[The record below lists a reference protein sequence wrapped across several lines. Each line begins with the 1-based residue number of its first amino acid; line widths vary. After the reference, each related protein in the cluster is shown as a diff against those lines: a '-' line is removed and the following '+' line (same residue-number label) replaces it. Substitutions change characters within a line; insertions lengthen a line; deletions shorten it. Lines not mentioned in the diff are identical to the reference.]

1 LQKSKFKGEKMAKI
15 LIAGLGKGF
24 EDKETKEWKY
34 SSANYRIE
42 GEEKVYEK
50 RNFITSALEE
60 HFKIDKTIYI
70 GTTGSMWNKLYEHYY
85 NGKIIKEEDKNYRD
99 LLLNIS
105 KTATKDSKI
114 EEFPIDKFNEDFY
127 NRAEGIIT
135 KYGMNTQEIYEIF
148 NNIIKRINLLI
159 KNSND
164 KKHEIYLDITHSF
177 RSNAMWMFL
186 VINYLTDVL
195 GENVKIE
202 IKMISYGM
210 FEARENG
217 ITPIVNL
224 KSFYDLMKWIKGAN
238 AFKQYGNTYEFLDMI
253 EDDRLRNTLEEFSN
267 SMNMNYIW
275 NIKENIGKINKI
287 EETIKTLDGP
297 AELLLPDILER
308 FVENFGKRQ
317 ETFEMLLSLAE
328 WHYNQKRY
336 SMSFVNI
343 IEAIYTFVG
352 KILEIEDINNKAKER
367 IREWIDEI
375 SEENKMNYKN
385 LLEEEI
391 NNRIELR
398 EIFETFRVIR
408 NSISHTLENKSE
420 MQEIISKIP
429 QNIEKLRKIFEME
442 YKKNGISK
450 PKDLNLNQTY
460 TLLENLAE
468 EGEFKEV
475 GRIASNGIYDFLFK
489 TLNVEKSSEN
499 KNFVK
504 NWLDSKK
511 ENFGKR
517 IEKEQLSELMKVFLE
532 IKNNRRSITEK
543 EIIKKVRHLKNIII
557 NKTFIEAF
565 ENINLSNKANCK
577 LKKEIKIDTDKGNR
591 KILIFKDSL
600 DEEQKKELITKFK
613 ISKISKL
620 TIEVAKEWQNLKN
633 DKNKENNIKRF
644 VEIIEK
650 NIDFGDILLI
660 NGEIGITFE
669 IVNWAKEKG
678 IIVIYEVLKEP
689 NDSSSKVELREY

>member
-1 LQKSKFKGEKMAKI
+1 MAKI

-99 LLLNIS
+99 LLLNIT

-195 GENVKIE
+195 SENVKIE

-442 YKKNGISK
+442 YKKNGIAK

>member
-99 LLLNIS
+99 LLLNIT

-195 GENVKIE
+195 SENVKIE

-442 YKKNGISK
+442 YKKNGIAK

-543 EIIKKVRHLKNIII
+543 EMIKKVRHLKNIII

-620 TIEVAKEWQNLKN
+620 TIEVAKEWQNLKS
-633 DKNKENNIKRF
+633 DKNKETNIKRF
-644 VEIIEK
+644 KEIIEK
-650 NIDFGDILLI
+650 NIDFGDVLLI

-689 NDSSSKVELREY
+689 NDSSSKVELQEY

>member
-1 LQKSKFKGEKMAKI
+1 MAKI

-99 LLLNIS
+99 LLLNIT

-385 LLEEEI
+385 LLEEAI

>member
-1 LQKSKFKGEKMAKI
+1 MAKI

-99 LLLNIS
+99 LLLNIT

-195 GENVKIE
+195 SENVKIE

-442 YKKNGISK
+442 YKKNGIAK

-475 GRIASNGIYDFLFK
+475 GRIASNGIYDILFK

-543 EIIKKVRHLKNIII
+543 EMIKKVRHLKNIII

-620 TIEVAKEWQNLKN
+620 TIEVAKEWQNLKS
-633 DKNKENNIKRF
+633 DKNKETNIKRF
-644 VEIIEK
+644 KEIIEK
-650 NIDFGDILLI
+650 NIDFGDVLLI

-689 NDSSSKVELREY
+689 NDSSSKVELQEY

>member
-1 LQKSKFKGEKMAKI
+1 MAKI

-99 LLLNIS
+99 LLLNIT

-650 NIDFGDILLI
+650 NIDFGNILLI

>member
-1 LQKSKFKGEKMAKI
+1 MAKI

-99 LLLNIS
+99 LLLNIT

-442 YKKNGISK
+442 YKKNGIAK

-689 NDSSSKVELREY
+689 NDSSSKVELQEY

>member
-1 LQKSKFKGEKMAKI
+1 
-15 LIAGLGKGF
+15 
-24 EDKETKEWKY
+24 
-34 SSANYRIE
+34 
-42 GEEKVYEK
+42 
-50 RNFITSALEE
+50 
-60 HFKIDKTIYI
+60 
-70 GTTGSMWNKLYEHYY
+70 
-85 NGKIIKEEDKNYRD
+85 
-99 LLLNIS
+99 
-105 KTATKDSKI
+105 
-114 EEFPIDKFNEDFY
+114 
-127 NRAEGIIT
+127 
-135 KYGMNTQEIYEIF
+135 
-148 NNIIKRINLLI
+148 
-159 KNSND
+159 
-164 KKHEIYLDITHSF
+164 
-177 RSNAMWMFL
+177 
-186 VINYLTDVL
+186 
-195 GENVKIE
+195 
-202 IKMISYGM
+202 MISYGM

-442 YKKNGISK
+442 YKKNGIAK

-543 EIIKKVRHLKNIII
+543 EMIKKVRHLKNIII

-620 TIEVAKEWQNLKN
+620 TIEVAKEWQNLKS
-633 DKNKENNIKRF
+633 DKNKETNIKRF
-644 VEIIEK
+644 KEIIEK
-650 NIDFGDILLI
+650 NIDFGDVLLI

-689 NDSSSKVELREY
+689 NDSSSKVELQEY

>member
-1 LQKSKFKGEKMAKI
+1 MAKI

-60 HFKIDKTIYI
+60 HFKIDKTIYS
-70 GTTGSMWNKLYEHYY
+70 GTTGSMWNKVYEHYY

-99 LLLNIS
+99 LLLNIT

-127 NRAEGIIT
+127 NRAEGIIK

-460 TLLENLAE
+460 TLLENLAK

>member
-1 LQKSKFKGEKMAKI
+1 MAKI

-85 NGKIIKEEDKNYRD
+85 NGEIIKEENKNYRD
-99 LLLNIS
+99 LLLNIT

-114 EEFPIDKFNEDFY
+114 EEFPIDKFNEDFC

-148 NNIIKRINLLI
+148 NNIIKRINLFI

-195 GENVKIE
+195 SENVKIE

-210 FEARENG
+210 FEAREDG

-308 FVENFGKRQ
+308 FAENFGKRQ

-367 IREWIDEI
+367 IREWIDEV

-408 NSISHTLENKSE
+408 NSISHTLENKAE

-442 YKKNGISK
+442 YKKDGIDK

-511 ENFGKR
+511 ENFEKR

-543 EIIKKVRHLKNIII
+543 EMIKKVRHLKNIII
-557 NKTFIEAF
+557 NKAFIEAF
-565 ENINLSNKANCK
+565 ENRDSSNKTISK
-577 LKKEIKIDTDKGNR
+577 IKKEVKINIDKENR

-600 DEEQKKELITKFK
+600 DGEQKKELIKKFK

-620 TIEVAKEWQNLKN
+620 TIEVSKEWQNLEN
-633 DKNKENNIKRF
+633 DSNKETNIKRF
-644 VEIIEK
+644 KEIIEK
-650 NIDFGDILLI
+650 NIDFGDVLLI

-678 IIVIYEVLKEP
+678 IIVIYEVLKET
-689 NDSSSKVELREY
+689 NDSSSKIELREY

>member
-1 LQKSKFKGEKMAKI
+1 MAKI

-34 SSANYRIE
+34 SSANYIIE

-99 LLLNIS
+99 LLLNIT

>member
-1 LQKSKFKGEKMAKI
+1 MAKI

-99 LLLNIS
+99 LLLNIT

-195 GENVKIE
+195 SENVKIE

-543 EIIKKVRHLKNIII
+543 EMIKKVRHLKNIII

-620 TIEVAKEWQNLKN
+620 TIEVAKEWQNLKS
-633 DKNKENNIKRF
+633 DKNKETNIKRF
-644 VEIIEK
+644 KEIIEK
-650 NIDFGDILLI
+650 NIDFGDVLLI

-689 NDSSSKVELREY
+689 NDSSSKVELQEY

>member
-1 LQKSKFKGEKMAKI
+1 MAKI

-99 LLLNIS
+99 LLLNIT

-689 NDSSSKVELREY
+689 NDSSSKVELQEY

>member
-1 LQKSKFKGEKMAKI
+1 MAKI

-99 LLLNIS
+99 LLLNIT

-420 MQEIISKIP
+420 MQ
-429 QNIEKLRKIFEME
+429 
-442 YKKNGISK
+442 
-450 PKDLNLNQTY
+450 
-460 TLLENLAE
+460 
-468 EGEFKEV
+468 
-475 GRIASNGIYDFLFK
+475 
-489 TLNVEKSSEN
+489 
-499 KNFVK
+499 
-504 NWLDSKK
+504 
-511 ENFGKR
+511 
-517 IEKEQLSELMKVFLE
+517 
-532 IKNNRRSITEK
+532 
-543 EIIKKVRHLKNIII
+543 
-557 NKTFIEAF
+557 
-565 ENINLSNKANCK
+565 
-577 LKKEIKIDTDKGNR
+577 
-591 KILIFKDSL
+591 
-600 DEEQKKELITKFK
+600 
-613 ISKISKL
+613 
-620 TIEVAKEWQNLKN
+620 
-633 DKNKENNIKRF
+633 
-644 VEIIEK
+644 
-650 NIDFGDILLI
+650 
-660 NGEIGITFE
+660 
-669 IVNWAKEKG
+669 
-678 IIVIYEVLKEP
+678 
-689 NDSSSKVELREY
+689 

>member
-1 LQKSKFKGEKMAKI
+1 MAKI

-99 LLLNIS
+99 LLLNITR
-105 KTATKDSKI
+105 TATKDSKI

-195 GENVKIE
+195 SENVKIE

-442 YKKNGISK
+442 YKKNGIAK

-543 EIIKKVRHLKNIII
+543 EMIKKVRHLKNIII

-620 TIEVAKEWQNLKN
+620 TIEVAKEWQNLKS
-633 DKNKENNIKRF
+633 DKNKETNIKRF
-644 VEIIEK
+644 KEIIEK
-650 NIDFGDILLI
+650 NIDFGDVLLI

-689 NDSSSKVELREY
+689 NDSSSKVELQEY

>member
-1 LQKSKFKGEKMAKI
+1 MAKI

-99 LLLNIS
+99 LLLNIT

-195 GENVKIE
+195 SENVKIE

-385 LLEEEI
+385 LLKEEI

-442 YKKNGISK
+442 YKKNGIAK

-543 EIIKKVRHLKNIII
+543 EMIKKVRHLKNIII

-620 TIEVAKEWQNLKN
+620 TIEVAKEWQNLKS
-633 DKNKENNIKRF
+633 DKNKETNIKRF
-644 VEIIEK
+644 KEIIEK
-650 NIDFGDILLI
+650 NIDFGDVLLI

-689 NDSSSKVELREY
+689 NDSSSKVELQEY

>member
-1 LQKSKFKGEKMAKI
+1 MAKI

-99 LLLNIS
+99 LLLNIT

-543 EIIKKVRHLKNIII
+543 EMIKKVRHLKNIII

-620 TIEVAKEWQNLKN
+620 TIEVAKEWQNLKS
-633 DKNKENNIKRF
+633 DKNKETNIKRF
-644 VEIIEK
+644 KEIIEK
-650 NIDFGDILLI
+650 NIDFGDVLLI

>member
-1 LQKSKFKGEKMAKI
+1 MAKI

-99 LLLNIS
+99 LLLNIT

-195 GENVKIE
+195 SENVKIE

-442 YKKNGISK
+442 YKKNGIAK

-543 EIIKKVRHLKNIII
+543 EMIKKVRHLKNIII

-620 TIEVAKEWQNLKN
+620 TIEVAKEWQNLKS
-633 DKNKENNIKRF
+633 DKNKETNIKRF
-644 VEIIEK
+644 KEIIEK
-650 NIDFGDILLI
+650 NIDFGDVLLI

-689 NDSSSKVELREY
+689 NDSSSKVELQEY

>member
-1 LQKSKFKGEKMAKI
+1 
-15 LIAGLGKGF
+15 
-24 EDKETKEWKY
+24 
-34 SSANYRIE
+34 
-42 GEEKVYEK
+42 
-50 RNFITSALEE
+50 
-60 HFKIDKTIYI
+60 
-70 GTTGSMWNKLYEHYY
+70 
-85 NGKIIKEEDKNYRD
+85 
-99 LLLNIS
+99 
-105 KTATKDSKI
+105 
-114 EEFPIDKFNEDFY
+114 
-127 NRAEGIIT
+127 
-135 KYGMNTQEIYEIF
+135 
-148 NNIIKRINLLI
+148 
-159 KNSND
+159 
-164 KKHEIYLDITHSF
+164 
-177 RSNAMWMFL
+177 
-186 VINYLTDVL
+186 
-195 GENVKIE
+195 
-202 IKMISYGM
+202 
-210 FEARENG
+210 
-217 ITPIVNL
+217 
-224 KSFYDLMKWIKGAN
+224 
-238 AFKQYGNTYEFLDMI
+238 
-253 EDDRLRNTLEEFSN
+253 
-267 SMNMNYIW
+267 
-275 NIKENIGKINKI
+275 
-287 EETIKTLDGP
+287 
-297 AELLLPDILER
+297 
-308 FVENFGKRQ
+308 
-317 ETFEMLLSLAE
+317 
-328 WHYNQKRY
+328 
-336 SMSFVNI
+336 
-343 IEAIYTFVG
+343 
-352 KILEIEDINNKAKER
+352 
-367 IREWIDEI
+367 
-375 SEENKMNYKN
+375 
-385 LLEEEI
+385 
-391 NNRIELR
+391 
-398 EIFETFRVIR
+398 
-408 NSISHTLENKSE
+408 
-420 MQEIISKIP
+420 
-429 QNIEKLRKIFEME
+429 ME

>member
-1 LQKSKFKGEKMAKI
+1 MAKI

-99 LLLNIS
+99 LLLNIT

-127 NRAEGIIT
+127 NRAEGIIK

-460 TLLENLAE
+460 TLLENLAK

-633 DKNKENNIKRF
+633 DKNKESNIKRF

>member
-1 LQKSKFKGEKMAKI
+1 MAKI

-99 LLLNIS
+99 LLLNIT

-114 EEFPIDKFNEDFY
+114 EEFSIDKFNEDFY

-195 GENVKIE
+195 SENVKIE

-442 YKKNGISK
+442 YKKNGIAK

-543 EIIKKVRHLKNIII
+543 EMIKKVRHLKNIII

-633 DKNKENNIKRF
+633 DKNKETNIKRF
-644 VEIIEK
+644 KEIIEK
-650 NIDFGDILLI
+650 NIDFGDVLLI

-689 NDSSSKVELREY
+689 NDSSSKVELQEY

>member
-1 LQKSKFKGEKMAKI
+1 MAKI

-99 LLLNIS
+99 LLLNIT

-195 GENVKIE
+195 SENVKIE

-442 YKKNGISK
+442 YKKNGIAK

-543 EIIKKVRHLKNIII
+543 EMIKKVRHLKNIII

-633 DKNKENNIKRF
+633 DKNKETDIKRF
-644 VEIIEK
+644 KEIIEK
-650 NIDFGDILLI
+650 NIDFGDVLLI

-689 NDSSSKVELREY
+689 NDSSSKVELQEY

>member
-1 LQKSKFKGEKMAKI
+1 MAKI

-99 LLLNIS
+99 LLLNIT

-127 NRAEGIIT
+127 NRAEGIIK

-460 TLLENLAE
+460 TLLENLAK

>member
-1 LQKSKFKGEKMAKI
+1 MAKI

-99 LLLNIS
+99 LLLNIT

-460 TLLENLAE
+460 TLLENLAK

>member
-1 LQKSKFKGEKMAKI
+1 MAKI

-99 LLLNIS
+99 LLLNIT

-195 GENVKIE
+195 SENVKIE

-442 YKKNGISK
+442 YKKNGIAK

-543 EIIKKVRHLKNIII
+543 EMIKKVRHLKNIII

-633 DKNKENNIKRF
+633 DKNKETNIKRF
-644 VEIIEK
+644 KEIIEK
-650 NIDFGDILLI
+650 NIDFGDVLLI

-689 NDSSSKVELREY
+689 NDSSSKVELQEY

>member
-99 LLLNIS
+99 LLLNIT

-308 FVENFGKRQ
+308 FVERIIITVKIV
-317 ETFEMLLSLAE
+317 TA
-328 WHYNQKRY
+328 
-336 SMSFVNI
+336 NI
-343 IEAIYTFVG
+343 I
-352 KILEIEDINNKAKER
+352 
-367 IREWIDEI
+367 
-375 SEENKMNYKN
+375 KN
-385 LLEEEI
+385 
-391 NNRIELR
+391 
-398 EIFETFRVIR
+398 
-408 NSISHTLENKSE
+408 
-420 MQEIISKIP
+420 
-429 QNIEKLRKIFEME
+429 
-442 YKKNGISK
+442 
-450 PKDLNLNQTY
+450 
-460 TLLENLAE
+460 A
-468 EGEFKEV
+468 
-475 GRIASNGIYDFLFK
+475 
-489 TLNVEKSSEN
+489 
-499 KNFVK
+499 
-504 NWLDSKK
+504 
-511 ENFGKR
+511 
-517 IEKEQLSELMKVFLE
+517 
-532 IKNNRRSITEK
+532 
-543 EIIKKVRHLKNIII
+543 
-557 NKTFIEAF
+557 
-565 ENINLSNKANCK
+565 
-577 LKKEIKIDTDKGNR
+577 
-591 KILIFKDSL
+591 
-600 DEEQKKELITKFK
+600 
-613 ISKISKL
+613 
-620 TIEVAKEWQNLKN
+620 
-633 DKNKENNIKRF
+633 
-644 VEIIEK
+644 
-650 NIDFGDILLI
+650 LLI
-660 NGEIGITFE
+660 
-669 IVNWAKEKG
+669 
-678 IIVIYEVLKEP
+678 LK
-689 NDSSSKVELREY
+689 

>member
-1 LQKSKFKGEKMAKI
+1 MAKI

-99 LLLNIS
+99 LLLNIT

-398 EIFETFRVIR
+398 EIFE
-408 NSISHTLENKSE
+408 
-420 MQEIISKIP
+420 
-429 QNIEKLRKIFEME
+429 ME

-532 IKNNRRSITEK
+532 IRNNRRSITEK

-557 NKTFIEAF
+557 NKKFIEAF

>member
-1 LQKSKFKGEKMAKI
+1 MAKI

-99 LLLNIS
+99 LLLNIT

-195 GENVKIE
+195 SENVKIE

-543 EIIKKVRHLKNIII
+543 EMIKKVRHLKNIII

-689 NDSSSKVELREY
+689 NDSSSKVELQEH

>member
-1 LQKSKFKGEKMAKI
+1 MAKI

-99 LLLNIS
+99 LLLNIT

-195 GENVKIE
+195 SENVKIE

-352 KILEIEDINNKAKER
+352 KILESEDINNKAKER

-442 YKKNGISK
+442 YKKNGIAK

-543 EIIKKVRHLKNIII
+543 EMIKKVRHLKNIII

-620 TIEVAKEWQNLKN
+620 TIEVAKEWQNLKS
-633 DKNKENNIKRF
+633 DKNKETNIKRF
-644 VEIIEK
+644 KEIIEK
-650 NIDFGDILLI
+650 NIDFGDVLLI

-689 NDSSSKVELREY
+689 NDSSSKVELQEY

>member
-1 LQKSKFKGEKMAKI
+1 MAKI

-99 LLLNIS
+99 LLLNIT

-148 NNIIKRINLLI
+148 NNIIKRLNLLI

-195 GENVKIE
+195 SENVKIE

-442 YKKNGISK
+442 YKKNGIAK

-543 EIIKKVRHLKNIII
+543 EMIKKVRHLKNIII

-620 TIEVAKEWQNLKN
+620 TIEVAKEWQNLKS
-633 DKNKENNIKRF
+633 DKNKETNIKRF
-644 VEIIEK
+644 KEIIEK
-650 NIDFGDILLI
+650 NIDFGDVLLI

-689 NDSSSKVELREY
+689 NDSSSKVELQEY

>member
-1 LQKSKFKGEKMAKI
+1 MAKI

-99 LLLNIS
+99 LLLNIT

-195 GENVKIE
+195 SENVKIE

-442 YKKNGISK
+442 YKKNGIAK

-543 EIIKKVRHLKNIII
+543 EMIKKVRHLKNIII

-577 LKKEIKIDTDKGNR
+577 LKQEIKIDTDKGNR

-620 TIEVAKEWQNLKN
+620 TIEVAKEWQNLKS
-633 DKNKENNIKRF
+633 DKNKETNIKRF
-644 VEIIEK
+644 KEIIEK
-650 NIDFGDILLI
+650 NIDFGDVLLI

-689 NDSSSKVELREY
+689 NDSSSKVELQEY

>member
-99 LLLNIS
+99 LLLNIT

>member
-1 LQKSKFKGEKMAKI
+1 MAKI

-99 LLLNIS
+99 LLLNIT

-633 DKNKENNIKRF
+633 DKNKETNIKRF
-644 VEIIEK
+644 KEIIEK
-650 NIDFGDILLI
+650 NIDFGDVLLI

-689 NDSSSKVELREY
+689 NDSSSKVELQEY

>member
-1 LQKSKFKGEKMAKI
+1 MAKI

-99 LLLNIS
+99 LLLNIT

-195 GENVKIE
+195 SENVKIE

-253 EDDRLRNTLEEFSN
+253 EDDRLRNTLEEISN

-385 LLEEEI
+385 LLKEEI

-442 YKKNGISK
+442 YKKNGIAK

-543 EIIKKVRHLKNIII
+543 EMIKKVRHLKNIII

-620 TIEVAKEWQNLKN
+620 TIEVAKEWQNLKS
-633 DKNKENNIKRF
+633 DKNKETNIKRF
-644 VEIIEK
+644 KEIIEK
-650 NIDFGDILLI
+650 NIDFGDVLLI

-689 NDSSSKVELREY
+689 NDSSSKVELQEY

>member
-1 LQKSKFKGEKMAKI
+1 MAKI

-99 LLLNIS
+99 LLLNIT

-217 ITPIVNL
+217 INPIENL

-600 DEEQKKELITKFK
+600 DEEQKKEVITKFK

>member
-1 LQKSKFKGEKMAKI
+1 MAKI
-15 LIAGLGKGF
+15 LIAGLGKGY
-24 EDKETKEWKY
+24 EDRDTKEWKY

-85 NGKIIKEEDKNYRD
+85 NGEIIKEEDKNYRD
-99 LLLNIS
+99 LLLNIT
-105 KTATKDSKI
+105 KTATKYSKI
-114 EEFPIDKFNEDFY
+114 EEFPIDKFNEDFC

-148 NNIIKRINLLI
+148 NNIIKTINLLI

-195 GENVKIE
+195 SENVKIE

-253 EDDRLRNTLEEFSN
+253 EDDRLKNALEEFSN

-275 NIKENIGKINKI
+275 NIKENIGKINEI

-308 FVENFGKRQ
+308 FTENFGKKQ
-317 ETFEMLLSLAE
+317 ETFELLLSLAE

-352 KILEIEDINNKAKER
+352 KVLEIEDINNKAKER

-385 LLEEEI
+385 LLEEEVS
-391 NNRIELR
+391 NRIELR
-398 EIFETFRVIR
+398 EIFENFKVIR
-408 NSISHTLENKSE
+408 NSISHTLENKAE

-442 YKKNGISK
+442 YKKDGIDK

-532 IKNNRRSITEK
+532 IKNNSRSITEK
-543 EIIKKVRHLKNIII
+543 EMIKKVRHLKNIII
-557 NKTFIEAF
+557 NKTFMEAF
-565 ENINLSNKANCK
+565 ENINLSNKTNCK

-600 DEEQKKELITKFK
+600 DEEQKKELIKKFK
-613 ISKISKL
+613 IIKISKL

-633 DKNKENNIKRF
+633 DRNKENNIKRF
-644 VEIIEK
+644 IEIIEK

-660 NGEIGITFE
+660 NGEIGITFK

>member
-1 LQKSKFKGEKMAKI
+1 MAKI

-99 LLLNIS
+99 LLLNIT

-420 MQEIISKIP
+420 MHEIISKIP

>member
-1 LQKSKFKGEKMAKI
+1 MAKI

-99 LLLNIS
+99 LLLNIT

-669 IVNWAKEKG
+669 KVYWAKEKG

>member
-1 LQKSKFKGEKMAKI
+1 MAKI

-99 LLLNIS
+99 LLLNIT

-195 GENVKIE
+195 SENVKIE

-442 YKKNGISK
+442 YKKNGIAK

-504 NWLDSKK
+504 NWRDSKK

-543 EIIKKVRHLKNIII
+543 EMIKKVRHLKNIII

-620 TIEVAKEWQNLKN
+620 TIEVAKEWQNLKS
-633 DKNKENNIKRF
+633 DKNKETNIKRF
-644 VEIIEK
+644 KEIIEK
-650 NIDFGDILLI
+650 NIDFGDVLLI

-689 NDSSSKVELREY
+689 NDSSSKVELQEY

>member
-1 LQKSKFKGEKMAKI
+1 MAKI

-99 LLLNIS
+99 LLLNIT

>member
-1 LQKSKFKGEKMAKI
+1 MAKI

-99 LLLNIS
+99 LLLNIT

-352 KILEIEDINNKAKER
+352 KILEIEDINS
-367 IREWIDEI
+367 III
-375 SEENKMNYKN
+375 IQILKN
-385 LLEEEI
+385 MVPKI
-391 NNRIELR
+391 A
-398 EIFETFRVIR
+398 VIG
-408 NSISHTLENKSE
+408 
-420 MQEIISKIP
+420 II
-429 QNIEKLRKIFEME
+429 
-442 YKKNGISK
+442 
-450 PKDLNLNQTY
+450 
-460 TLLENLAE
+460 
-468 EGEFKEV
+468 
-475 GRIASNGIYDFLFK
+475 FLF
-489 TLNVEKSSEN
+489 
-499 KNFVK
+499 
-504 NWLDSKK
+504 LDSK
-511 ENFGKR
+511 
-517 IEKEQLSELMKVFLE
+517 
-532 IKNNRRSITEK
+532 
-543 EIIKKVRHLKNIII
+543 
-557 NKTFIEAF
+557 
-565 ENINLSNKANCK
+565 
-577 LKKEIKIDTDKGNR
+577 
-591 KILIFKDSL
+591 
-600 DEEQKKELITKFK
+600 
-613 ISKISKL
+613 
-620 TIEVAKEWQNLKN
+620 
-633 DKNKENNIKRF
+633 
-644 VEIIEK
+644 
-650 NIDFGDILLI
+650 
-660 NGEIGITFE
+660 
-669 IVNWAKEKG
+669 
-678 IIVIYEVLKEP
+678 
-689 NDSSSKVELREY
+689 